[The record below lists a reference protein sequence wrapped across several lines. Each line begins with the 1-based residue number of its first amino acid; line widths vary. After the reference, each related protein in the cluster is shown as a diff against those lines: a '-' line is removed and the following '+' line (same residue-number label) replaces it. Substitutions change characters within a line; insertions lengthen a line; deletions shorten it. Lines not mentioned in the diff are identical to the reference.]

1 MGVTTIGALDIAM
14 ETTRKNARRYK
25 LKRLFDLS
33 VGSVAL
39 VLLSPLM
46 LLIGLLVTAFL
57 GKPII
62 FRQQRPGLNGKPFTL
77 LKFRT
82 MIEPVGLSGKPV
94 QDRER
99 ITPFGRLLRSTSL
112 DELPEL
118 INVVRG
124 EMSIVG
130 PRPLLVCYLERY
142 SPFQMRRHEVLPG
155 ITGWAQVNGRNTVSW
170 DHKFAMDVWYVDRQ
184 SLWLDLKILVL
195 TMWRIAKRDGIDQPG
210 VVGASEF
217 MGSGTVGVLS
227 AAVADGCIDLTNP
240 KP

>member
-1 MGVTTIGALDIAM
+1 MA
-14 ETTRKNARRYK
+14 TTREHARGYK

-33 VGSVAL
+33 VGAVAL
-39 VLLSPLM
+39 VLISPLI
-46 LLIGLLVTAFL
+46 LLIGLLVAMFL

-62 FRQQRPGLNGKPFTL
+62 FRQQRPGLNGMLFTL

-82 MIEPVGLSGKPV
+82 MTEPIGFSGELLR
-94 QDRER
+94 DSAR

-118 INVVRG
+118 INVIRG

-130 PRPLLVCYLERY
+130 PRPLLVRYLGRY

-155 ITGWAQVNGRNTVSW
+155 ITGWAQVNGRNAVSW
-170 DHKFAMDVWYVDRQ
+170 NHKFAMDVWYVDHR
-184 SLWLDLKILVL
+184 SLWLDLKIIVM
-195 TMWRIAKRDGIDQPG
+195 TIWRIAKRDGIDQPG

-217 MGSGTVGVLS
+217 MGSGKSENCSGAAATVSYDTGKFDHEGARS
-227 AAVADGCIDLTNP
+227 CR
-240 KP
+240 